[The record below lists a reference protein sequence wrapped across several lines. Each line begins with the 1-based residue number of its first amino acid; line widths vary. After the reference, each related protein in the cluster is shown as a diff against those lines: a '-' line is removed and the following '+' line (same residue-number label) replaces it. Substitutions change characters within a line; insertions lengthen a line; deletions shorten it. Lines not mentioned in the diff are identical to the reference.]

1 MYTIYKDIKSVLKCH
16 LGDILHILCN
26 LLYNLFVELDI
37 ITTFT
42 STQKNNIMK
51 TTFEKYNSQILKIKL
66 DWYYN
71 KGFKKDWH
79 KDQALIII
87 EILKDRNEL

>member
-1 MYTIYKDIKSVLKCH
+1 
-16 LGDILHILCN
+16 
-26 LLYNLFVELDI
+26 
-37 ITTFT
+37 
-42 STQKNNIMK
+42 MK
-51 TTFEKYNSQILKIKL
+51 TIFENYNNDILKIKL

-71 KGFKKDWH
+71 KGFAKQWH

>member
-1 MYTIYKDIKSVLKCH
+1 MKTTTIKQ
-16 LGDILHILCN
+16 
-26 LLYNLFVELDI
+26 
-37 ITTFT
+37 T
-42 STQKNNIMK
+42 NNIMK
-51 TTFEKYNSQILKIKL
+51 AIFEKYNSDILKIKL

>member
-1 MYTIYKDIKSVLKCH
+1 MLKC
-16 LGDILHILCN
+16 LLADKLHILCN

-51 TTFEKYNSQILKIKL
+51 TIFEKYNSDILRIKL

-71 KGFKKDWH
+71 NGFAKQWH
-79 KDQALIII
+79 KDQSLIII